1 MSSATKKGSILII
14 DDEPDILVVL
24 EEFLS
29 KEWFK
34 VLTAK
39 SGKDAIAKLSLNEI
53 DLVLLDMAMPDMNGI
68 EILKELKKIKP
79 NIAVIMITAY
89 RDAEK
94 VVEAF
99 RLGACDCIFKPFDLK
114 YLRQAVMSKLLE

>member
-1 MSSATKKGSILII
+1 MSSAKKGSIMIV
-14 DDEPDILVVL
+14 DDEPDILLVL
-24 EEFLS
+24 EEFLR

-34 VLTAK
+34 VLTART
-39 SGKDAIAKLSLNEI
+39 GKDAIEKLRTNDI
-53 DLVLLDMAMPDMNGI
+53 DLILLDMSMPDMNGI
-68 EILKELKKIKP
+68 ETLMELKKIKSD
-79 NIAVIMITAY
+79 ISVIMITAY

-114 YLRQAVMSKLLE
+114 YLRQAVMAKLLE

>member
-1 MSSATKKGSILII
+1 MSSAKKGSILII

-34 VLTAK
+34 VLTSK
-39 SGKDAIAKLSLNEI
+39 NGKDAIEKLKTNDI
-53 DLVLLDMAMPDMNGI
+53 DLILLDMAMPDMNGI
-68 EILKELKKIKP
+68 EILKELKAVKP
-79 NIAVIMITAY
+79 NISVIMITAY
-89 RDAEK
+89 RDAEQ

>member
-1 MSSATKKGSILII
+1 MSSAKKGSIMIV

-34 VLTAK
+34 VLTARN
-39 SGKDAIAKLSLNEI
+39 GKDATEKLKTNEI
-53 DLVLLDMAMPDMNGI
+53 DLILLDMAMPDMNGI
-68 EILKELKKIKP
+68 ETLKELKKIKP
-79 NIAVIMITAY
+79 NISVIMITAY

>member
-1 MSSATKKGSILII
+1 MSSDKKGSIMIV

-34 VLTAK
+34 VLTARN
-39 SGKDAIAKLSLNEI
+39 GKDAVEKLSSNDI
-53 DLVLLDMAMPDMNGI
+53 DLILLDMAMPDMNGI
-68 EILKELKKIKP
+68 ETLKELKKIKP
-79 NIAVIMITAY
+79 NISVIMITAY